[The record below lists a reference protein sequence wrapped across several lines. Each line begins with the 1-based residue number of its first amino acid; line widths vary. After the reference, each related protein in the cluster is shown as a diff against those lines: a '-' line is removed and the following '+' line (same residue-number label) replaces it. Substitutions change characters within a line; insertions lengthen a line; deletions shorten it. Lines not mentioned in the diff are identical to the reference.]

1 MNKAEIQSEVFKSEL
16 NALVG
21 VKEDQKLAV
30 ASADGWIYLFGRGE
44 YGIHRYLQPLLIFRG

>member
-44 YGIHRYLQPLLIFRG
+44 YGIHRYL